1 MKTKKRK
8 IYNKTKHV
16 INKTVSILPKETKN
30 KIPNLGVYLDQI
42 RLHGRRVHVR
52 AVPVS
57 GIIASVC
64 PLLITALVVPSS
76 KTPLH
81 TRCSPPPLL

>member
-30 KIPNLGVYLDQI
+30 KISNSDVYFNQI
-42 RLHGRRVHVR
+42 RLHGRRVHAR
-52 AVPVS
+52 AVPIS

-64 PLLITALVVPSS
+64 PLLVTALAVPSS